1 MDLHNVYLPPSGVH
15 VSYQSLHGE
24 QELVQLLLILSNQHD
39 VIDVTSV
46 LHPVSGCSDLF
57 GLYYDRGWES

>member
-24 QELVQLLLILSNQHD
+24 QELVQLND

-46 LHPVSGCSDLF
+46 LHSVSGCSDLF